1 VIVTQS
7 MDGIRQA
14 ALELMEESL
23 GAEDV
28 ERQLDNLCAQDA
40 DEATLEKVIPVRTMA
55 DGFYEFASYL
65 LWVRGILDAN
75 VEMSIT
81 ADDAEGL
88 RALEAARQQFER
100 DHPACPQCGTRQYS
114 STEMRCRKGRCGME
128 FQKKR

>member
-1 VIVTQS
+1 
-7 MDGIRQA
+7 
-14 ALELMEESL
+14 
-23 GAEDV
+23 
-28 ERQLDNLCAQDA
+28 
-40 DEATLEKVIPVRTMA
+40 MA
-55 DGFYEFASYL
+55 DGFYDFASYL